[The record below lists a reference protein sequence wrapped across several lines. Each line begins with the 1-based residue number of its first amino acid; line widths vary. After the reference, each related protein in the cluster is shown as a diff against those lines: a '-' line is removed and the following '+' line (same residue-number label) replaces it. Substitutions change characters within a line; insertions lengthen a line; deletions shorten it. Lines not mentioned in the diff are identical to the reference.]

1 MKKHNIKNERVKR
14 KFIRW
19 LREADGCCEATI
31 SNIEKAVLI
40 YEEFTKAADFG
51 LYSPDRAIEFKKY
64 LKKREFRGKLIS
76 ITTYYTY
83 LRHLRKFFT
92 WLAWQ
97 PGYKSK
103 ISHDSI
109 DYLKIKEKEE
119 RMATQTTPRNYPSLE
134 YVTSLANSI
143 NIESEVDQ
151 RDRALISFTLLS
163 GMRDEAIVTLP
174 LDCFDEENLI
184 INQNPR
190 AGVRTKFSKYI
201 LTSLFRFDEKLLEY
215 VVDWVKY
222 LKRKG
227 LGSADPLFPR
237 SKNKQGNENLSFES
251 ATEIEPIFWQGT
263 GRIREIFKKRSQA
276 AGLPYFPPHTFRHLA
291 VDLALKHCRTGEE
304 IKAISQNFG
313 HEHIATTLSS
323 YANYGSA
330 RLTEILKS
338 IDFSGK
344 QPISDHRLYEQIEKL
359 ILDNRK

>member
-1 MKKHNIKNERVKR
+1 MKKHNLKNERVKR

-31 SNIEKAVLI
+31 GNIEKAVLI
-40 YEEFTKAADFG
+40 YEGFTKSADFG
-51 LYSPDRAIEFKKY
+51 SYSPDKAIEFKKY
-64 LKKREFRGKLIS
+64 LKKRESRGKPIS
-76 ITTYYTY
+76 ISTYYTY

-103 ISHDSI
+103 IPHDSI

-134 YVTSLANSI
+134 YVLNLANSI
-143 NIESEVDQ
+143 DINSEIDQ
-151 RDRALISFTLLS
+151 RDRALVSFTLLS

-174 LDCFDEENLI
+174 LDCFNEENLI

-190 AGVRTKFSKYI
+190 AGVKTKFSKYI
-201 LTSLFRFDEKLLEY
+201 LSSLFRFDERLIKY
-215 VVDWVKY
+215 VIDWVKY
-222 LKRKG
+222 LKGKG
-227 LGSADPLFPR
+227 FGSADPLFPR
-237 SKNKQGNENLSFES
+237 SKNRRSNENLSFES

-263 GRIREIFKKRSQA
+263 GRIREIFKRRSQA

-291 VDLALKHCRTGEE
+291 VDLALKHCQTGEE
-304 IKAISQNFG
+304 IKAVSQNFG

-338 IDFSGK
+338 INFTGK
-344 QPISDHRLYEQIEKL
+344 QPIQDDDKIEKIRK
-359 ILDNRK
+359 ILLDK